1 MIWSGST
8 TISSI
13 ATSGSAKAFSQLLWS
28 GKSSEV
34 WFSLRENH
42 VKVRGFPVFPATQ
55 HWPGTIM
62 CDFPQRKSHAVRWLH
77 QHPQEIRVRSTPIT
91 KMLSRSIEHRGGYQC
106 AAYSFVAPVRELRTE
121 KLPLGLAVNFR

>member
-1 MIWSGST
+1 MCRPPWKPTAPPVST
-8 TISSI
+8 SPCLS
-13 ATSGSAKAFSQLLWS
+13 AAKAFSQLLWS

-42 VKVRGFPVFPATQ
+42 VKVGGFPVFPATQ

-77 QHPQEIRVRSTPIT
+77 QDPQEIRVRSTPIA
-91 KMLSRSIEHRGGYQC
+91 KMLKRRL
-106 AAYSFVAPVRELRTE
+106 AAVYAGSPECQQ
-121 KLPLGLAVNFR
+121 KG